1 MISLRLKALLKKEFI
16 QMKRDRGTLILMLIL
31 PVIQLL
37 IFGFA
42 INLDVKNLP
51 TAIYDSANGQESRE
65 LITKFKNSQ
74 YFDIKYNVN
83 SSKDVASLID
93 NGKVKAAIIIPHD
106 YARKIYRNESSEV
119 QVVLD
124 ASDPTTA
131 SSALNAAQAIGKM
144 MSIDIIQ
151 SKLTSN
157 GSSFSFKNE
166 PIDIKP
172 RPWYNPNLVTSN
184 FMVPGLLGTI
194 LTLTLVLVTSMAIVR
209 EKERGTIE
217 QLIVTPIKSWE
228 LMLGKIVPYIC
239 IGYIQITVALLVG
252 YFIFHVPING
262 SLFLLYILTIPFML
276 AALGLGM
283 LISTVAKTQ
292 DQALLMSFGVL
303 LPTILLS
310 GFIFPRHSMPLFFN
324 LIGYLIPATYYLE
337 ILRAIIMKGVGFS
350 YLIQQTILLIIY
362 SIGVILLGI
371 YRFQKKL
378 S

>member
-1 MISLRLKALLKKEFI
+1 MIPLRLKALLKKEFI
-16 QMKRDRGTLILMLIL
+16 QMRRDKGTLILMLIL

-51 TAIYDSANGQESRE
+51 TAIYDSDKTQESRA
-65 LITKFKNSQ
+65 LITKFQNSQ
-74 YFDIKYNVN
+74 YFSIKYNVD
-83 SSKDVASLID
+83 SAKDVATLID
-93 NGKVKAAIIIPHD
+93 KGEVKAAIVIPHD
-106 YARKIYRNESSEV
+106 YARKIYRHESSEV

-144 MSIDIIQ
+144 LSIGIIQ
-151 SKLTSN
+151 GRLESS
-157 GSSFSFKNE
+157 GSAVSFKDE

-184 FMVPGLLGTI
+184 FMVPGLLGII
-194 LTLTLVLVTSMAIVR
+194 LTLTMVLVTSMALVR

-217 QLIVTPIKSWE
+217 QLIVTPIKTWE
-228 LMLGKIVPYIC
+228 LMLGKIVPYIF
-239 IGYIQITVALLVG
+239 IAYIQITVAIIVG
-252 YFIFHVPING
+252 YFIFHVPITG
-262 SLFLLYILTIPFML
+262 SLLLLYALTIPFML

-283 LISTVAKTQ
+283 LISTIAKTQ
-292 DQALLMSFGVL
+292 DQALLMSFGIL

-337 ILRAIIMKGVGFS
+337 ILRGIIMKGVGIS
-350 YLIQQTILLIIY
+350 YLYQQTLLLMLY
-362 SIGVILLGI
+362 AVVVIMLGI
-371 YRFQKKL
+371 HRFKKKL

>member
-1 MISLRLKALLKKEFI
+1 MIPLRLKALLKKEFI
-16 QMKRDRGTLILMLIL
+16 QMRRDKGTLILMLIL

-51 TAIYDSANGQESRE
+51 TAIYDSDKSQESRA
-65 LITKFKNSQ
+65 LITKFQNSQ
-74 YFDIKYNVN
+74 YFSIKYNVD
-83 SSKDVASLID
+83 SAKDVATLID
-93 NGKVKAAIIIPHD
+93 KGEVKAAIVIPHD
-106 YARKIYRNESSEV
+106 YARKIYRHESSEV

-144 MSIDIIQ
+144 LSIGIIQ
-151 SKLTSN
+151 GRLESS
-157 GSSFSFKNE
+157 GSAVFFKDE

-184 FMVPGLLGTI
+184 FMVPGLLGII
-194 LTLTLVLVTSMAIVR
+194 LTLTMVLVTSMALVR

-217 QLIVTPIKSWE
+217 QLIVTPIKTWE
-228 LMLGKIVPYIC
+228 LMLGKIVPYIF
-239 IGYIQITVALLVG
+239 IGYIQITVAIIVG
-252 YFIFHVPING
+252 YFIFHVPITG
-262 SLFLLYILTIPFML
+262 SLLLLYALTIPFML

-283 LISTVAKTQ
+283 LISTIAKTQ
-292 DQALLMSFGVL
+292 DQALLMSFGIL

-337 ILRAIIMKGVGFS
+337 ILRAIIMKGVGIS
-350 YLIQQTILLIIY
+350 YLYQQTLLLMLY
-362 SIGVILLGI
+362 AVVVIMLGI
-371 YRFQKKL
+371 HRFKKKL

>member
-16 QMKRDRGTLILMLIL
+16 QMRRDRGTLILMLIL
-31 PVIQLL
+31 PIIQLL

-74 YFDIKYNVN
+74 YFDIKYCVD
-83 SSKDVASLID
+83 SSKEVANLID
-93 NGKVKAAIIIPHD
+93 KGKVKAAIIIPRD

-151 SKLTSN
+151 ARLSSN
-157 GSSFSFKNE
+157 GNSFSFKNE

-184 FMVPGLLGTI
+184 FMVPGLLGII
-194 LTLTLVLVTSMAIVR
+194 LTLTLVLVTSMALVR

-228 LMLGKIVPYIC
+228 LMLGKIVPYIF
-239 IGYIQITVALLVG
+239 IGYIQITVALIVG

-262 SLFLLYILTIPFML
+262 SLLLLYILTIPFML

-283 LISTVAKTQ
+283 LISTVARTQ
-292 DQALLMSFGVL
+292 DQALLMSFGIL

-337 ILRAIIMKGVGFS
+337 ILRGIIMKGVGIN
-350 YLIQQTILLIIY
+350 YLYQQTILLIIY
-362 SIGVILLGI
+362 ATGVIMLGI
-371 YRFQKKL
+371 YRFKKKL